1 MDEESDFHGNANIE
15 QDRTKLSS
23 GFIKIDWRSNMLQAL
38 PFFDHDTAHKPIP
51 PVIKE
56 EGRDP
61 MTGDEMTYN
70 LKTKKGKI
78 KKGKSHQGKHGDSKS
93 KSEGGATQKIYSYRF

>member
-1 MDEESDFHGNANIE
+1 
-15 QDRTKLSS
+15 
-23 GFIKIDWRSNMLQAL
+23 MLQAL
-38 PFFDHDTAHKPIP
+38 PFFDKDTTQKPIS

-70 LKTKKGKI
+70 LKTKKDESII
-78 KKGKSHQGKHGDSKS
+78 KFPHTWISC
-93 KSEGGATQKIYSYRF
+93 T